1 MQEGKQNIWNAPN
14 ILTML
19 RLLLIPIYWVL
30 MMVRDNETAA
40 LIVFVTASITDLLD
54 GYIARHFNQVTDWG
68 KLFDPLADKLMVV
81 SVMMTLVLKGAVPL
95 IILIII
101 GIKEIIMVAGAACM
115 LRRKIVVYSKP
126 VGKTAQFTMVAGMIL
141 AFARALGE
149 FGATIMLA
157 GNIPG
162 KTQTMSTAIYSAVQA
177 NDQPTAFVWA
187 GVIITLSLLIMVL
200 MNRWSKRQKIMAGG
214 QANAGG

>member
-30 MMVRDNETAA
+30 MMLRDNETAA

-141 AFARALGE
+141 AFFRHNFSAPFHVYVLWLATVLTLSAMVYYSLACIRALG
-149 FGATIMLA
+149 GH
-157 GNIPG
+157 
-162 KTQTMSTAIYSAVQA
+162 
-177 NDQPTAFVWA
+177 
-187 GVIITLSLLIMVL
+187 
-200 MNRWSKRQKIMAGG
+200 G
-214 QANAGG
+214 QGTGIQEDKKEQ

>member
-54 GYIARHFNQVTDWG
+54 GYIARHYNQVTDWG

-141 AFARALGE
+141 AFFRHNFSAPFHVYVLWLATALTLTAMIYYSLSCIKALG
-149 FGATIMLA
+149 GHIRGTI
-157 GNIPG
+157 IQED
-162 KTQTMSTAIYSAVQA
+162 KKEQ
-177 NDQPTAFVWA
+177 
-187 GVIITLSLLIMVL
+187 
-200 MNRWSKRQKIMAGG
+200 
-214 QANAGG
+214 

>member
-101 GIKEIIMVAGAACM
+101 GIKEIIMVA
-115 LRRKIVVYSKP
+115 
-126 VGKTAQFTMVAGMIL
+126 
-141 AFARALGE
+141 
-149 FGATIMLA
+149 
-157 GNIPG
+157 
-162 KTQTMSTAIYSAVQA
+162 
-177 NDQPTAFVWA
+177 
-187 GVIITLSLLIMVL
+187 
-200 MNRWSKRQKIMAGG
+200 
-214 QANAGG
+214 

>member
-141 AFARALGE
+141 AFFRHNFSAPFHVYVLWLATALTLSAMVYYSLACIRALG
-149 FGATIMLA
+149 GHIRGTI
-157 GNIPG
+157 IQED
-162 KTQTMSTAIYSAVQA
+162 KKEQ
-177 NDQPTAFVWA
+177 
-187 GVIITLSLLIMVL
+187 
-200 MNRWSKRQKIMAGG
+200 
-214 QANAGG
+214 

>member
-141 AFARALGE
+141 TFFRHNFSAPFHVYVLWLATALTLSAMVYYSLACIRALV
-149 FGATIMLA
+149 
-157 GNIPG
+157 
-162 KTQTMSTAIYSAVQA
+162 K
-177 NDQPTAFVWA
+177 NDQGA
-187 GVIITLSLLIMVL
+187 GIQED
-200 MNRWSKRQKIMAGG
+200 KKEQ
-214 QANAGG
+214 

>member
-141 AFARALGE
+141 AFFRHNFSAPFHVYVLWLATVLTLSAMVYYSLACIRALG
-149 FGATIMLA
+149 GH
-157 GNIPG
+157 
-162 KTQTMSTAIYSAVQA
+162 
-177 NDQPTAFVWA
+177 
-187 GVIITLSLLIMVL
+187 
-200 MNRWSKRQKIMAGG
+200 G
-214 QANAGG
+214 QGTGIQEDKKEQ

>member
-141 AFARALGE
+141 TFFRHNFSAPFHVYVLWLATALTLSAMVYYSLACIRALG
-149 FGATIMLA
+149 GHDQDA
-157 GNIPG
+157 GIQED
-162 KTQTMSTAIYSAVQA
+162 KKEQ
-177 NDQPTAFVWA
+177 
-187 GVIITLSLLIMVL
+187 
-200 MNRWSKRQKIMAGG
+200 
-214 QANAGG
+214 

>member
-141 AFARALGE
+141 TFFRHNFSAPFHVYVLWLATVLTLSAMVYYSLACIRALG
-149 FGATIMLA
+149 
-157 GNIPG
+157 
-162 KTQTMSTAIYSAVQA
+162 K
-177 NDQPTAFVWA
+177 NDQRS
-187 GVIITLSLLIMVL
+187 GIQED
-200 MNRWSKRQKIMAGG
+200 KKEQ
-214 QANAGG
+214 

>member
-95 IILIII
+95 VILIII

-141 AFARALGE
+141 AFFRHNFSAPFHVYVLWLATALTLSAMVYYSLACIRALGGHGQ
-149 FGATIMLA
+149 GAGIQED
-157 GNIPG
+157 
-162 KTQTMSTAIYSAVQA
+162 KKEQ
-177 NDQPTAFVWA
+177 
-187 GVIITLSLLIMVL
+187 
-200 MNRWSKRQKIMAGG
+200 
-214 QANAGG
+214 

>member
-54 GYIARHFNQVTDWG
+54 GYIARHYNQVTDWG

-141 AFARALGE
+141 SFFRHNFSAPFHVYVLWLATALTLSAMVYYSLACIRALGKHDQ
-149 FGATIMLA
+149 GAGIQED
-157 GNIPG
+157 
-162 KTQTMSTAIYSAVQA
+162 KKEQ
-177 NDQPTAFVWA
+177 
-187 GVIITLSLLIMVL
+187 
-200 MNRWSKRQKIMAGG
+200 
-214 QANAGG
+214 

>member
-141 AFARALGE
+141 AFFRHNFSAPFHVYVLWLATVLTLSAMVYYSLACIRALG
-149 FGATIMLA
+149 
-157 GNIPG
+157 
-162 KTQTMSTAIYSAVQA
+162 K
-177 NDQPTAFVWA
+177 NDQGA
-187 GVIITLSLLIMVL
+187 GIQED
-200 MNRWSKRQKIMAGG
+200 KKEQ
-214 QANAGG
+214 

>member
-141 AFARALGE
+141 AFFRHNFSAPFHVYVLWLATVLTLSAMVYYSLACIRALGGHDQ
-149 FGATIMLA
+149 GAGIQED
-157 GNIPG
+157 
-162 KTQTMSTAIYSAVQA
+162 KKEQ
-177 NDQPTAFVWA
+177 
-187 GVIITLSLLIMVL
+187 
-200 MNRWSKRQKIMAGG
+200 
-214 QANAGG
+214 

>member
-1 MQEGKQNIWNAPN
+1 MWNAPN

-81 SVMMTLVLKGAVPL
+81 SVMMTLV
-95 IILIII
+95 
-101 GIKEIIMVAGAACM
+101 
-115 LRRKIVVYSKP
+115 
-126 VGKTAQFTMVAGMIL
+126 
-141 AFARALGE
+141 
-149 FGATIMLA
+149 
-157 GNIPG
+157 
-162 KTQTMSTAIYSAVQA
+162 
-177 NDQPTAFVWA
+177 
-187 GVIITLSLLIMVL
+187 
-200 MNRWSKRQKIMAGG
+200 
-214 QANAGG
+214 

>member
-141 AFARALGE
+141 TFFRHNFSAPFHVYVLWLATAL
-149 FGATIMLA
+149 
-157 GNIPG
+157 
-162 KTQTMSTAIYSAVQA
+162 
-177 NDQPTAFVWA
+177 
-187 GVIITLSLLIMVL
+187 TLSAMVYYSL
-200 MNRWSKRQKIMAGG
+200 ACIKALSGHNRGTIIQEDKKEQ
-214 QANAGG
+214 

>member
-30 MMVRDNETAA
+30 MMVRNNETAA

-101 GIKEIIMVAGAACM
+101 GIKDLDKFQQRFIYMWRSQKKIKCIIMIEKHM
-115 LRRKIVVYSKP
+115 KVV
-126 VGKTAQFTMVAGMIL
+126 FL
-141 AFARALGE
+141 F
-149 FGATIMLA
+149 
-157 GNIPG
+157 
-162 KTQTMSTAIYSAVQA
+162 
-177 NDQPTAFVWA
+177 
-187 GVIITLSLLIMVL
+187 
-200 MNRWSKRQKIMAGG
+200 
-214 QANAGG
+214 

>member
-141 AFARALGE
+141 AFFRQSFSAPFHIYILWLATALTLTAMIYYSLACIKALG
-149 FGATIMLA
+149 GHIRGTI
-157 GNIPG
+157 IQED
-162 KTQTMSTAIYSAVQA
+162 KKEQ
-177 NDQPTAFVWA
+177 
-187 GVIITLSLLIMVL
+187 
-200 MNRWSKRQKIMAGG
+200 
-214 QANAGG
+214 

>member
-141 AFARALGE
+141 TFFRHNFSAPFHVYILWLATALTLSAMVYYRLACIRALGGHDQ
-149 FGATIMLA
+149 GAGIQED
-157 GNIPG
+157 
-162 KTQTMSTAIYSAVQA
+162 KKEQ
-177 NDQPTAFVWA
+177 
-187 GVIITLSLLIMVL
+187 
-200 MNRWSKRQKIMAGG
+200 
-214 QANAGG
+214 

>member
-54 GYIARHFNQVTDWG
+54 GYIARHYNQVTDWG

-101 GIKEIIMVAGAACM
+101 GIKEIIMVTGAACM

-141 AFARALGE
+141 AFFRQSFSAPFHVYVLWLATALTLTAMIYYSLACIKALG
-149 FGATIMLA
+149 GHIRGTI
-157 GNIPG
+157 IQED
-162 KTQTMSTAIYSAVQA
+162 KKEQ
-177 NDQPTAFVWA
+177 
-187 GVIITLSLLIMVL
+187 
-200 MNRWSKRQKIMAGG
+200 
-214 QANAGG
+214 

>member
-1 MQEGKQNIWNAPN
+1 MQEGKQNIWNVPN

-30 MMVRDNETAA
+30 MMVRNNETAA
-40 LIVFVTASITDLLD
+40 LIVFVTASLTDLLD
-54 GYIARHFNQVTDWG
+54 GYVARHYNQVTDWG

-101 GIKEIIMVAGAACM
+101 AIKEIIMVAGAACM

-141 AFARALGE
+141 AFFRHNFSAPFHVYVLWLATAL
-149 FGATIMLA
+149 
-157 GNIPG
+157 
-162 KTQTMSTAIYSAVQA
+162 
-177 NDQPTAFVWA
+177 
-187 GVIITLSLLIMVL
+187 TLSAMIYYSLACIRVL
-200 MNRWSKRQKIMAGG
+200 GG
-214 QANAGG
+214 HDQGTVIPEDKKEQ

>member
-141 AFARALGE
+141 AFFRHNFSAPFHVYVLWLATVLTLSAMVYYSLAFIRALG
-149 FGATIMLA
+149 
-157 GNIPG
+157 
-162 KTQTMSTAIYSAVQA
+162 K
-177 NDQPTAFVWA
+177 NDQGA
-187 GVIITLSLLIMVL
+187 GIQED
-200 MNRWSKRQKIMAGG
+200 KKEQ
-214 QANAGG
+214 

>member
-141 AFARALGE
+141 AFFRHNFSAPFHVYVLWLATALTLSAMVYYSLACIKALG
-149 FGATIMLA
+149 GHIRGTI
-157 GNIPG
+157 IQED
-162 KTQTMSTAIYSAVQA
+162 KKEQ
-177 NDQPTAFVWA
+177 
-187 GVIITLSLLIMVL
+187 
-200 MNRWSKRQKIMAGG
+200 
-214 QANAGG
+214 